1 MHEQPGKQIT
11 VDAAMRI
18 AVADIGGTNARFALA
33 EVADGKVVSLGE
45 PVVLAA
51 KDHAGL
57 AEAWQAFGARL
68 GEPLPR
74 HAAFGLAG
82 PVTGGPVRFVNS
94 HWVVD
99 PATLDGE
106 LGLEDFAGAQRF
118 RRDGPC
124 GRRAGPG

>member
-1 MHEQPGKQIT
+1 
-11 VDAAMRI
+11 MRI

-33 EVADGKVVSLGE
+33 DIAGGSVVSLGKA
-45 PVVLAA
+45 VVVAA
-51 KDHAGL
+51 KDYAGL
-57 AEAWQAFGARL
+57 AEAWRAFGAQL

-99 PATLDGE
+99 PASLNAE
-106 LGLEDFAGAQRF
+106 LGLDQSLVLNDFGAMAHAADSLGAGDFAHVC
-118 RRDGPC
+118 GPDV
-124 GRRAGPG
+124 ALPA